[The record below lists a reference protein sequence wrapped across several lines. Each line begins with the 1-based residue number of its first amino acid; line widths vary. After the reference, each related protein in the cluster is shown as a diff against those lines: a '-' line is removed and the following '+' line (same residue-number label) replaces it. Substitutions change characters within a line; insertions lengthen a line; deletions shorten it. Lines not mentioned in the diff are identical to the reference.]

1 LNIHFNPNGVKGT
14 SLRDNLV
21 RFCLGGGISVVA
33 ALIAARYGPV
43 IGGLFLAFPAI
54 FPCGATLIEKREKLK
69 KQRIGSDGTN
79 RGRLAAALD
88 ARGACFGCV
97 GLLAFAVVVWRLL
110 PAHSL
115 PLTLVVATLAWA
127 CVSILLWWLEHALPT
142 WPSGPLIK
150 RTTMAHSQQSND
162 N

>member
-1 LNIHFNPNGVKGT
+1 MESAMNIGFNPGAVKST

-21 RFCLGGGISVVA
+21 RFSLGGGITAVA

-54 FPCGATLIEKREKLK
+54 FPAGATLIEKREKLK
-69 KQRIGSDGTN
+69 KQRSGYDGTN

-88 ARGACFGCV
+88 ARGACLGCI
-97 GLLAFAVVVWRLL
+97 GLLAFAAVVWRML

-115 PLTLVVATLAWA
+115 ALTLIVATLAWA
-127 CVSILLWWLEHALPT
+127 CVSILLWWLERALPK
-142 WPSGPLIK
+142 SSVSA
-150 RTTMAHSQQSND
+150 R
-162 N
+162 

>member
-1 LNIHFNPNGVKGT
+1 MIIGFNPGAVKST

-21 RFCLGGGISVVA
+21 RFSLGGGITVVA
-33 ALIAARYGPV
+33 ALIAAHYGPV

-54 FPCGATLIEKREKLK
+54 FPSGATLIEKRERLR
-69 KQRIGSDGTN
+69 KQRAGYDGTN

-97 GLLAFAVVVWRLL
+97 GLIAFAAVVWRML

-115 PLTLVVATLAWA
+115 TVTLIAATVAWTS
-127 CVSILLWWLEHALPT
+127 VSILLWWLERALPN
-142 WPSGPLIK
+142 
-150 RTTMAHSQQSND
+150 RTVPAR
-162 N
+162 